1 MPRNI
6 TATLEARDLEA
17 IDRILYEAP
26 KEELVARS
34 LFNVKTDVHPGAE
47 TYGYNMLTRSG
58 AAKIIAN
65 GADDL
70 PLVDV
75 DMTREFVRIYTIAA
89 GFRFSIQ
96 ELRQAQMTGQTVDA
110 TKAETAR
117 RAIAEK
123 ENSLAFSGD
132 PKFNIVGLANATG
145 IQVANA
151 EANGASNSTNWKS
164 KTPAQIE
171 EEIRVT
177 RAKITVLPGYGGAT
191 LALALPPE
199 QFELLDKRYSDF
211 DSRTLKEV
219 IRAHG
224 WFADIVRVPDLA
236 KSGTGGT
243 ASMLIMD
250 TSRTT
255 AELLIPMDITRLE
268 QEWKYPNWTV
278 PNEERCGGMIIRAPF
293 AIARLDGI

>member
-1 MPRNI
+1 MAGNI

-34 LFNVKTDVHPGAE
+34 LFNVKSDVDPGAE
-47 TYGYNMLTRSG
+47 TYGYNVLTRTG
-58 AAKIIAN
+58 VAKIIAN

-75 DMTREFVRIYTIAA
+75 DMKREFVQIYTIAA
-89 GFRFSIQ
+89 GFRYSVQ
-96 ELRQAQMTGQTVDA
+96 ELRQAKMLNQSVDA
-110 TKAETAR
+110 TKAETVR

-132 PKFNIVGLANATG
+132 SKYNIKGLSNVTG
-145 IQVANA
+145 IQVVNA
-151 EANGASNSTNWKS
+151 AAIGTGSSTKWKD

-171 EEIRVT
+171 EEIREARSKV
-177 RAKITVLPGYGGAT
+177 TVLPGYVAAG

-199 QFELLDKRYSDF
+199 QYEMLDKRYSDF
-211 DSRTLKEV
+211 DTRTIKEV

-224 WFADIVRVPDLA
+224 WFTDIVRVADLKA
-236 KSGTGGT
+236 AGTGKT
-243 ASMLIMD
+243 ASMLIIE

-255 AELLIPMDITRLE
+255 AELLIPMDVTRLE
-268 QEWKYPNWTV
+268 EEWKYPNWTI
-278 PNEERCGGMIIRAPF
+278 PNEERCGGMIIRAPYG
-293 AIARLDGI
+293 IVRVDGI